1 MRLSFSDS
9 FSFLNTEW
17 LMCKMWQ
24 KFLLLLLLLL
34 SFNWQ
39 WQMIWQVCNVKYR
52 IQMVFSNTCTA
63 LKHHHNLNHLSE
75 NICQLKSNEL
85 FRIQWPKLW
94 LSTRAFPLQGH
105 GCVGEYFCISSFWL
119 TKNLPEI
126 FIVLIKAIK
135 WDVHVLNSKR
145 MANSGTEHQ
154 NCSPWKVIFPS
165 VSWKLN

>member
-24 KFLLLLLLLL
+24 KFFCCYCCCCH
-34 SFNWQ
+34 STDNGKWFDKFA
-39 WQMIWQVCNVKYR
+39 MSSTKF
-52 IQMVFSNTCTA
+52 QMVFSNICTA